1 MAYKYTKIKAGINES
16 DTLKAEKAQAVTAAW
31 ELLCCKDQKTREMY
45 RTKIIGA
52 NSTSEIS
59 SYLKEVRDLI

>member
-1 MAYKYTKIKAGINES
+1 MAYKYNKIKAGIDES